1 MAFPVPGRAG
11 LPEHEL
17 AASRAARGPAV
28 PWGRTAP
35 SLPLIPGCA
44 APQEEEITKEEIDM
58 LSDACSKLKEQKSS
72 LLKEKEELELLKED
86 VQDYSEVRA
95 GRGALGAGHGERGA
109 GRGARGAAARCP
121 TSRPGAVRARTG
133 LGFSRR
139 PPCSRCCGPLSPGSW
154 PLSPARAGHLSALV
168 FLNTRRYQRNN
179 LVV

>member
-1 MAFPVPGRAG
+1 M
-11 LPEHEL
+11 
-17 AASRAARGPAV
+17 

-95 GRGALGAGHGERGA
+95 GRGAWGAGWAGAWGA
-109 GRGARGAAARCP
+109 GCCRQVSDEPARGSPGEDWSRFQSAPALQPLLWAA
-121 TSRPGAVRARTG
+121 
-133 LGFSRR
+133 FSRKLA
-139 PPCSRCCGPLSPGSW
+139 PLACTCRAPVCFGFFEHTKVSEEQSGRLTREILFSFTSPRKRLLFFS
-154 PLSPARAGHLSALV
+154 
-168 FLNTRRYQRNN
+168 
-179 LVV
+179 